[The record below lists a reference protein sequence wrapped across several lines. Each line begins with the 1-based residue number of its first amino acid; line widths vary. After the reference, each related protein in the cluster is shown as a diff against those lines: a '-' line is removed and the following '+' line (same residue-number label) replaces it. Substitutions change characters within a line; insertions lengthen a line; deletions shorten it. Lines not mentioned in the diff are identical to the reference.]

1 MHGLMMD
8 QPLLISSIAR
18 HAERLYGDQEI
29 VSFTVDNPRHRYT
42 FREAFSRARKLANAL
57 QRRGFEESDRI
68 GTIAWNDYRHFEI
81 YFGVSGSGLVTHT
94 INPRLFADQLLF
106 IIGDAEDKLLFID
119 PTFVPLLEALAP
131 RLETVPELVV
141 LTDDEHLP
149 ETELEVTSYEA
160 LIAEESDDYDWPLFD
175 ENTASSLCYTSGT
188 TGNPKGVLYSHR
200 STVLHSYGIALPEAF
215 GLSSREVT
223 LPVVPMFH
231 VNAWGIPYASAMTG
245 TKMVFPGP
253 KMGDPAELQAL
264 MEEEQVT
271 SSAGVPTVWQGL
283 IAYLDASGKRLDSVE
298 RLIGGGSAVPYAL
311 MKQYEEKYQV
321 DLVQA
326 WGMSETSPLGT
337 MFHTTPS
344 LETQDPEVYEE
355 SRASQGI
362 PPFGVEL
369 RIVGED
375 GAPLPE
381 DGETVGALQVRG
393 AWIAKQY
400 YGGVGQDSFTEDGW
414 FDTGDIASISP
425 LGFMNIEDR
434 AKDLIKS
441 GGEWI
446 SSIEL
451 ENHALD
457 HQAVKQAA
465 VVAMPDEKWQERPL
479 LVVLPEDGADLPAAS
494 ELLTFFDGRVANWWI
509 PDAVAYVEEI
519 PLTATGKISKLTLRQ
534 QLDAGDLELQRS

>member
-457 HQAVKQAA
+457 HPAVKQAA